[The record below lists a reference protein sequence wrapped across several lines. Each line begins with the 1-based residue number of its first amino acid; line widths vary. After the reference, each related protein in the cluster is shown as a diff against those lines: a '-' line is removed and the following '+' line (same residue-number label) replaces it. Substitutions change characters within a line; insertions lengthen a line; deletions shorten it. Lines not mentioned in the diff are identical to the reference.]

1 MPEAILSRLTTNLS
15 EILVY
20 AAIALVTLTGLCKCI
35 YPLLRNAALLNRAVV
50 KLEKSTAAGERPLW
64 REARFL
70 GRALRNDWQQFLL
83 NAGQLDL
90 RGMPCDTREYINEE
104 TVIDKPGH
112 AQLADLIPGLLTSM
126 GILGTFMGLMQGL
139 TSVDFSNAEGT
150 IQSIPQ
156 LLSGMRFAFATSVAG
171 IACSLLFNMFN
182 RMAAGRAN
190 RALDNFEDAFYE
202 LAMPRPLQPEVQL
215 LCQKQDE
222 DARMARLAE
231 SVGNHVAASLEMA
244 LGRAMSPLT
253 QSLDT
258 FIKGATQEQV
268 EGVRRIVG
276 QFVQQMNTSLN
287 GQMTALG
294 ETMNIVNQGQLQTQ
308 QNLQSTLS
316 AARAMA
322 EDARNIQLASSE
334 IAKRMRELSEE
345 MQAMREERSNALGV
359 AESSGLN
366 LANQLEEL
374 TASLAR
380 MQQAVDTLT
389 GELDGQQAET
399 LARPVYTPDAGAEY

>member
-1 MPEAILSRLTTNLS
+1 MDALSRLTANLS

-20 AAIALVTLTGLCKCI
+20 AAIALVTLIGLIKCI
-35 YPLLRNAALLNRAVV
+35 YPLLRNATLLNRAVI

-70 GRALRNDWQQFLL
+70 GRSLRNEWQQFLL
-83 NAGQLDL
+83 NAGQLDM
-90 RGMPCDTREYINEE
+90 RGIPCDTREYVNEE
-104 TVIDKPGH
+104 SVVEKPGH
-112 AQLADLIPGLLTSM
+112 AQLAELIPGLLTSL

-150 IQSIPQ
+150 IESIPQ

-171 IACSLLFNMFN
+171 IACSLMFNMFN
-182 RMAAGRAN
+182 RMAAGRAI

-231 SVGNHVAASLEMA
+231 GVSNHMAASLEMA
-244 LGRAMSPLT
+244 ISRAMSPLT

-258 FIKGATQEQV
+258 FIKCATREQV
-268 EGVRRIVG
+268 DGVRRIVG
-276 QFVQQMNTSLN
+276 QFVQQMNTSLSD
-287 GQMTALG
+287 QMTNLG
-294 ETMNIVNQGQLQTQ
+294 DTMRAVNQGQIQTQ
-308 QNLQSTLS
+308 QNLQTTLD

-322 EDARNIQLASSE
+322 QDA
-334 IAKRMRELSEE
+334 
-345 MQAMREERSNALGV
+345 
-359 AESSGLN
+359 
-366 LANQLEEL
+366 
-374 TASLAR
+374 TA
-380 MQQAVDTLT
+380 MQQACAEIARQMQLLNEKMEGERMQRENSLNAAQSAGDNLTKQLESLSDSLVRMQAAVERLT
-389 GELDGQQAET
+389 GELDDQPQAANEPEQAM
-399 LARPVYTPDAGAEY
+399 LDM

>member
-20 AAIALVTLTGLCKCI
+20 AAIALVTLIGLCKCI

-112 AQLADLIPGLLTSM
+112 AQLADLIPGLLTSL

-316 AARAMA
+316 AARAMT

>member
-112 AQLADLIPGLLTSM
+112 AQLADLIPGLLTSL

-399 LARPVYTPDAGAEY
+399 LARTVYTPDAGAEY

>member
-1 MPEAILSRLTTNLS
+1 MPTEILARLSTSLS
-15 EILVY
+15 EVLVY
-20 AAIALVTLTGLCKCI
+20 AAIALVTLIGLCKCI

-70 GRALRNDWQQFLL
+70 GRSLRNEWQQFLL

-90 RGMPCDTREYINEE
+90 RGMPCDIREYVNED
-104 TVIDKPGH
+104 TAVDKPGH
-112 AQLADLIPGLLTSM
+112 VQLAELIPGLLTSL

-171 IACSLLFNMFN
+171 IACSLLFNMFY

-190 RALDNFEDAFYE
+190 RALDGFEDAFYE

-222 DARMARLAE
+222 EARVARLAE

-244 LGRAMSPLT
+244 LGRAMAPLT

-287 GQMTALG
+287 GQITALG
-294 ETMNIVNQGQLQTQ
+294 ETMSIVSEGQLQTQ
-308 QNLQSTLS
+308 QNLQSTLH
-316 AARAMA
+316 AARALSDDARVIRQASGEIAEQMRLFSQEIRLEREKRAKSAGTA
-322 EDARNIQLASSE
+322 EDADVALA
-334 IAKRMRELSEE
+334 RR
-345 MQAMREERSNALGV
+345 
-359 AESSGLN
+359 
-366 LANQLEEL
+366 LEEL
-374 TASLAR
+374 TAALGQVRQS
-380 MQQAVDTLT
+380 VDALT
-389 GELDGQQAET
+389 GELDGPPPASPPQNGYAPE
-399 LARPVYTPDAGAEY
+399 LGGY